1 MLSPHPLQGTVLWDL
16 AGKTTEHTEETM
28 KQKSPHWNSHQ
39 RTWTGKIKRRLQI
52 SVLVVTVLA
61 DFSIAFGNNYVFS
74 LQLRT
79 TQSYWM
85 HWFGPS
91 METTVKRSTWTVPT
105 SLANMILPSYKPSS
119 TAHRG
124 QTKLLQNH
132 NLMCS
137 TLRVQHI
144 SQLKIIAFLSLLMPE

>member
-1 MLSPHPLQGTVLWDL
+1 MLCDFGEMLLSHPLSGNCALRPSRKNNQTSQPNNETKIPTLKLTSKNLNKKD
-16 AGKTTEHTEETM
+16 KEETA
-28 KQKSPHWNSHQ
+28 N
-39 RTWTGKIKRRLQI
+39 IC
-52 SVLVVTVLA
+52 
-61 DFSIAFGNNYVFS
+61 AFGNNYVFS

-85 HWFGPS
+85 HQFGPS
-91 METTVKRSTWTVPT
+91 METTVKRSTWTVPA
-105 SLANMILPSYKPSS
+105 SLANMILSSYKPSS

-144 SQLKIIAFLSLLMPE
+144 SQLKIIAFLSLLMPEQHE